1 MAHVLI
7 AGESWTTTSIHTK
20 GFDSFTTVA
29 YQEGVHDFR
38 SALEG
43 TGHSVSYMP
52 NHEAAQSFPRTVEEL
67 EQFDVVVLS
76 DIGSNTL
83 LLPND
88 VYLSGKASPNRL
100 RSLRD
105 WVKSGG
111 SLMMVGGYLS
121 FQGIEGKA
129 NYKNSLLAE
138 ALPVL
143 MEDGDDR
150 EECPE
155 GAVPH
160 KFGSEHPCTAGL
172 PDAWPALLGFQRLR
186 ARSASEVLAQVN
198 GHPLLTVGTYGLGRC
213 AAFASDIGPH
223 WAPSTFTQ
231 WDGFAQLWG
240 QTVTWLAAASV
251 EPAAETRIVE
261 AAVR

>member
-1 MAHVLI
+1 MANVLI

-29 YQEGVHDFR
+29 YQEGVHDFK
-38 SALEG
+38 SALESG
-43 TGHSVSYMP
+43 GHRVSYMP
-52 NHEAAQSFPRTVEEL
+52 NHEAAQRFPRTVEEL

-83 LLPND
+83 LLPNE
-88 VYLSGKASPNRL
+88 VYLHGKPSPNRL
-100 RSLRD
+100 RVLRD
-105 WVKSGG
+105 WVKGG
-111 SLMMVGGYLS
+111 GALLMVGGYLS

-138 ALPVL
+138 ALPIL

-155 GAVPH
+155 GATPRM
-160 KFGSEHPCTAGL
+160 FGPEHACTAGL
-172 PDAWPALLGFQRLR
+172 PDEWPVLLGFQRLR
-186 ARSASEVLAQVN
+186 ARSAAEVLAQVN
-198 GHPLLTVGTYGLGRC
+198 GHPLLTVGAYGLGRC

-223 WAPSTFTQ
+223 WAPSDFTQ
-231 WDGFAQLWG
+231 WDGFAQLWS
-240 QTVTWLAAASV
+240 QTTTWLAAQRSDRLDGSDV
-251 EPAAETRIVE
+251 AE
-261 AAVR
+261 AVVR